1 LYVQGVD
8 HLVQLLK
15 KRDNEL
21 LEAKEECQDLKK
33 AAAEKE
39 AYYKQQ
45 EEALHKEMA
54 DLFEKVEKEK
64 KLMAEEAQESA
75 TTSVIE
81 AMYEL
86 AKEASAAGFSLPS
99 WDLKGWA
106 EMLGKPGVEE
116 QTGDRAGAGAG
127 QGEGAG
133 GSGDGDG
140 VQMGDEGGMN
150 A

>member
-1 LYVQGVD
+1 VQGVD

-21 LEAKEECQDLKK
+21 LEAREECQDLKK
-33 AAAEKE
+33 IAAHKE

-45 EEALHKEMA
+45 EEDLNKEMA
-54 DLFEKVEKEK
+54 DMIDKAEKEK

-75 TTSVIE
+75 TISVIE

-86 AKEASAAGFSLPS
+86 AKEASDAGFSLPS

-106 EMLGKPGVEE
+106 QMLGKPEVAE
-116 QTGDRAGAGAG
+116 QT
-127 QGEGAG
+127 
-133 GSGDGDG
+133 
-140 VQMGDEGGMN
+140 
-150 A
+150 

>member
-1 LYVQGVD
+1 
-8 HLVQLLK
+8 
-15 KRDNEL
+15 
-21 LEAKEECQDLKK
+21 
-33 AAAEKE
+33 
-39 AYYKQQ
+39 
-45 EEALHKEMA
+45 MA
-54 DLFEKVEKEK
+54 DLVEKVEKEK

-106 EMLGKPGVEE
+106 QMLGKPEVEE
-116 QTGDRAGAGAG
+116 LTGDRAGEGAG
-127 QGEGAG
+127 QDKGAS
-133 GSGDGDG
+133 GSGGGDAA
-140 VQMGDEGGMN
+140 QMGDEGDMN